1 MLAVEKSHIS
11 GGACVVRRSD
21 IRDEQSQ
28 TRRQNREKVR
38 HKTGRQMSTGPFCV
52 RQTYKHTRSRF
63 NISEYTKLY
72 ISLSSRLS
80 LSLCSCLNR
89 WSWSVE
95 LQGVS
100 RSSVL

>member
-38 HKTGRQMSTGPFCV
+38 HKTGRQMSTGSVLCATNI
-52 RQTYKHTRSRF
+52 QTHTLTIQHKRIYESVYF
-63 NISEYTKLY
+63 PLF
-72 ISLSSRLS
+72 SSLS
-80 LSLCSCLNR
+80 LSVR
-89 WSWSVE
+89 V
-95 LQGVS
+95 
-100 RSSVL
+100 